1 MCFTINVNIIRE
13 EMEHRF
19 NIPLLDPDNYRP
31 SYYYHAF
38 ELPKI
43 PVISSEKPDG
53 IDLYQWGLIPSWT
66 RDEEYANDIRYKTF
80 NARSESIT
88 EKPSFRH
95 AFRSNRCLVISKG
108 FYEWQTVGKEKF
120 PYYIYLSDEKIFTFA
135 GLYDVWTNHR
145 TGEIMKTFSI
155 ITTHANPLMEKIHN
169 VKKRMPVILARE
181 GEKEWLDTSVP
192 LSESIKLLKP
202 FRDEEMEAYTISR
215 LITRRGADKNVPD
228 LVKPFDYS
236 NRTLL

>member
-145 TGEIMKTFSI
+145 TGEI
-155 ITTHANPLMEKIHN
+155 
-169 VKKRMPVILARE
+169 
-181 GEKEWLDTSVP
+181 
-192 LSESIKLLKP
+192 
-202 FRDEEMEAYTISR
+202 
-215 LITRRGADKNVPD
+215 
-228 LVKPFDYS
+228 S
-236 NRTLL
+236 NRLLMILPGSLLRKARTLSGRPQYPEQLFHFPHTYRWEAANSDESGLPKHNRSL